1 MNSIRCLGLLLVM
14 VLSACDAQEAP
25 APKPK
30 VAALPAAVLQAEPAA
45 AAEQSAPSTVL
56 APAPQPAPFKELA
69 REPVHELAPNVA
81 VVPVKVAQE
90 PHSPAK
96 KTVVEKM
103 ATGKAVADKGKAAQ
117 GIDKGSDKARA
128 PIASKTKSPAQVVQ
142 DTHLAKPAIDLSLP
156 TDMASQLDP
165 QGKVAPIAKKSVL
178 PSMFAEKKTGKDSPF
193 QLNGRLLSNEMQ
205 LQLRNESHQQVE
217 GAALDFEFRQ

>member
-1 MNSIRCLGLLLVM
+1 MNSIRCLGLLLVI

-30 VAALPAAVLQAEPAA
+30 VAALPAAVLQAEPVADAA
-45 AAEQSAPSTVL
+45 QSTPSTVL

-81 VVPVKVAQE
+81 VVSVKVAQE
-90 PHSPAK
+90 SHSSAK
-96 KTVVEKM
+96 KAEIAK
-103 ATGKAVADKGKAAQ
+103 ATTNKAVVDKGKTAP
-117 GIDKGSDKARA
+117 GTDKTRA
-128 PIASKTKSPAQVVQ
+128 PVASKTKSPAQVVQ
-142 DTHLAKPAIDLSLP
+142 DTHLAKPNIDLSLP
-156 TDMASQLDP
+156 TDMAGQLDP

-205 LQLRNESHQQVE
+205 LQLRNENRQQVE